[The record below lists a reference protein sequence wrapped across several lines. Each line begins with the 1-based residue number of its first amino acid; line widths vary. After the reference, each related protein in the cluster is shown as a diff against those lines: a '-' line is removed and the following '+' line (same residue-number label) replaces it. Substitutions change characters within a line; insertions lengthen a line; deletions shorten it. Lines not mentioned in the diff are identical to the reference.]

1 MSEDIA
7 NIEADIETLFAA
19 LELAGVAADRARRDA
34 VRLAR
39 WVSQNP
45 PRTRAEWEQ
54 RAQLRDGQGKELGYL
69 DTSKARRIDLGD
81 TSGAGDRDVPAQKPA
96 DPAPTSAEQGP
107 RPLVE
112 IEGQFFEV
120 TGSKGPGAPEQVRPI
135 SSQEAQARIQE
146 HRPDLSTRMVGETDA
161 RLEVTRGQRPSTAS
175 TQGVAPAPAAGSPA
189 ASRAQDPEAAVRP
202 GVMATPETVSD
213 AQGQSAAEAF
223 GASDMAKPGR
233 GRAKEAPNGDAPS
246 TAELVATG
254 ARSAGA
260 AAHR

>member
-7 NIEADIETLFAA
+7 NIEADIEALFAA

-54 RAQLRDGQGKELGYL
+54 RAQLRDGQGKELGFL

-81 TSGAGDRDVPAQKPA
+81 ASGAGDRDVPAQKPA
-96 DPAPTSAEQGP
+96 TPAPTSAEQGP

-112 IEGQFFEV
+112 IEGQFFEI
-120 TGSKGPGAPEQVRPI
+120 TGTKGPGAPEQVRPI
-135 SSQEAQARIQE
+135 STQEAQARIQE

-161 RLEVTRGQRPSTAS
+161 RLEVTRGQRLSTAS
-175 TQGVAPAPAAGSPA
+175 TQGVAPAPAAGTPA
-189 ASRAQDPEAAVRP
+189 ASPARDPEAAVRP
-202 GVMATPETVSD
+202 GVVTTPEAVSD

-223 GASDMAKPGR
+223 GASDTGKPGR
-233 GRAKEAPNGDAPS
+233 NRREDMPNSGAPN

-254 ARSAGA
+254 TRPATA